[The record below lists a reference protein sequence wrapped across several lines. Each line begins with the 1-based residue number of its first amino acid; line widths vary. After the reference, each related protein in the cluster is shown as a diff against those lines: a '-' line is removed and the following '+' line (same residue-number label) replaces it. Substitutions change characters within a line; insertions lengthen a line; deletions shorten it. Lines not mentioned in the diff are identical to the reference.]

1 MNTLTVRSL
10 IRHVLPIGALL
21 AGVAQ
26 GGNAHAQAHY
36 RLTNLASLG
45 GTSSNGKSINDRAW
59 ISGRSNLAGNHTR
72 HATLWRGA
80 SLTDLGTLGG
90 PNSAVVWP
98 VKNVTGI
105 VSGIAQTSAPD
116 PLGEQWSC
124 SFFFPGATAT
134 GHQCLGFRWRNGLMT
149 ALPTLGGTNGFAAGT
164 NNRGQTVGW
173 AENTVHDPSC
183 VPPQVLQFRAVL
195 WDANNG
201 ATELAPL
208 QGDSVSAATAINDRG
223 QAVGIS
229 GICDI
234 AVGEFS
240 AIHAVRWD
248 NGTVRDLGN
257 IGGDAWNTPTAINER
272 GDVVG
277 FANISPGSAL
287 NEHAFLWTSAAGIR
301 DLGALPGDTTSD
313 ANGINNA
320 GLVVGDSCASDGTCR
335 GFVWQNGAMT
345 NLQDLIASG
354 DDDFIISANDIDD
367 DGRITGQAF
376 DLATVMFVAFIAV
389 PTSD

>member
-10 IRHVLPIGALL
+10 MRHVLPISALL

-26 GGNAHAQAHY
+26 GGNEQAQVHY

-45 GTSSNGKSINDRAW
+45 GTSSNGKSINNRAW
-59 ISGRSNLAGNHTR
+59 ITGRSNLAGNHTR

-134 GHQCLGFRWRNGLMT
+134 GYQCLGFRWRDGLMT

-240 AIHAVRWD
+240 AIHAVRWE
-248 NGTVRDLGN
+248 NGC
-257 IGGDAWNTPTAINER
+257 AI
-272 GDVVG
+272 
-277 FANISPGSAL
+277 SA
-287 NEHAFLWTSAAGIR
+287 TSAAT
-301 DLGALPGDTTSD
+301 PGTRRLRSTSAATSSASRTSRPD
-313 ANGINNA
+313 QRSTSTP
-320 GLVVGDSCASDGTCR
+320 SCGRLWPA
-335 GFVWQNGAMT
+335 FA
-345 NLQDLIASG
+345 
-354 DDDFIISANDIDD
+354 ISV
-367 DGRITGQAF
+367 RC
-376 DLATVMFVAFIAV
+376 LATPRATRMASTTRAWSWAIRAQATERAADSSGRTA
-389 PTSD
+389 P